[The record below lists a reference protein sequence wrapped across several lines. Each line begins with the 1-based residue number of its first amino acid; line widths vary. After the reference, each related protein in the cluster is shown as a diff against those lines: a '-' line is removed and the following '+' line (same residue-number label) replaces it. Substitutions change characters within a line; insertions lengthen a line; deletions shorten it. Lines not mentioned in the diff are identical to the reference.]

1 MDSQA
6 IRRKNT
12 FATASLICGIL
23 ALLTV
28 TTAILPIPLGAL
40 SILFA
45 ILSHRKGERFCSS
58 QIAGIVTSAI
68 GLVLS
73 AFIVVSV
80 FAMLPTMLK
89 TPEYRDQLNK
99 MSEQL
104 YGESFDDMMEEL
116 YGLDLDDLLD
126 ND

>member
-6 IRRKNT
+6 IRRKNP
-12 FATASLICGIL
+12 FATASLVCGVL

-45 ILSHRKGERFCSS
+45 VLSHRKGEKFCSS
-58 QIAGIVTSAI
+58 QIAGLVTSVI
-68 GLVLS
+68 GLILS
-73 AFIVVSV
+73 ATVIISA

-89 TPEYRDQLNK
+89 SADYRDQLNK

-104 YGESFDDMMEEL
+104 YGESFDDMVEEL